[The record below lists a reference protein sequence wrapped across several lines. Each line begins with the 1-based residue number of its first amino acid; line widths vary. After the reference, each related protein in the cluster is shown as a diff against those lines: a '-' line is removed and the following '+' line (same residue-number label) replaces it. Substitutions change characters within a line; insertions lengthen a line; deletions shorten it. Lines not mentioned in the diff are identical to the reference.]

1 MSRVI
6 YFIFLLSGIL
16 MKLSLGFT
24 VFTSILLLLAFS
36 GSALAQEIDTSQVS
50 DDEVNAIAAQLYCP
64 VCEDVPLDACPT
76 LACIQWRELIR
87 ELIAQGWSE
96 REIKNY
102 LLEEY
107 GDMVVAVPP
116 ARGFNWLFYVIPPM
130 AILVGSFLFYQSLK
144 NWRGDQS
151 PIIDDHQ
158 PDEKPVDEYIYRLD
172 EELRKRQR

>member
-1 MSRVI
+1 M
-6 YFIFLLSGIL
+6 SGIL
-16 MKLSLGFT
+16 MKLSISFT
-24 VFTSILLLLAFS
+24 VFASFLLLLIFS

-96 REIKNY
+96 GEIKNY

-116 ARGFNWLFYVIPPM
+116 ARGFNWLFYVIPPV
-130 AILVGSFLFYQSLK
+130 AILVGSFFFYQSLK
-144 NWRGDQS
+144 SWKGDQS
-151 PIIDDHQ
+151 PKTGDHQ
-158 PDEKPVDEYIYRLD
+158 LDEQPSDEYINRLD
-172 EELRKRQR
+172 EELRKRQRG